1 MAAPVKGWSTLA
13 DKQSVEAAPLAE
25 RWPAKT
31 VYAMLRKT
39 AAAYPGRPA
48 ISFQIKSGPQ
58 DKAETL
64 DWSRLADRVTRAANL
79 FRGLGIGEGDVVAYL
94 LPNCN
99 EVVLALLGGATA
111 GIVNPVNPLLDVAQ
125 IAALLRESGAKV
137 LVTLAPFPK
146 SDIASKAHAAVAL
159 APSVET
165 VLEVD
170 LKRYLSPPLSWL
182 IPLIRP
188 KTPRNHSARVLDF
201 NAALMAEDGAALS
214 FTEEDGESGGNR
226 VAAYF
231 HTGGTTGMPKIAQHR
246 QRGMV
251 YNGLIPALS
260 VATETDVLICPLP
273 LFHVLAAYP
282 ILMAC
287 VASGAHM
294 VMPTPAGYRG
304 EGVMDNFWAL
314 VERWGVSFMV
324 MVPTAAS
331 ALMQR
336 PVKADVSS
344 LKYALC
350 GSAPLPVE
358 LFKRFEK
365 ATGVKILEGY
375 GMTEATCIIS
385 FNPLQGERK
394 IGSVGLPVPYTDVK
408 ILDCETD
415 GTIRRECAPDQIGEI
430 CIASPAVF
438 PGYTDEARN
447 KGLFAEPGHY
457 LRSGDLGRIDDD
469 GYLWITGRAKDLIIR
484 GGHNI
489 DPAMIEEAL
498 AGHPAVAFVG
508 AIGQPDAHS
517 GELPCA
523 YVELADDA
531 TVTTEELMAFAREK
545 VPEGARERGGAK
557 IYRSDGRTAEDRRR
571 QDLQTGFAQ
580 DGDHPGLRRG
590 AGQGGDRRRNRGC
603 RGQGPRPGRAGH
615 ANGRRWGAGDR
626 RGAGPVHP
634 ALGDGRVGRFIGR
647 LL

>member
-1 MAAPVKGWSTLA
+1 MSQDLNAWNTLA
-13 DKQSVEAAPLAE
+13 EKQAIEAVPLAE
-25 RWPAKT
+25 RWPAET
-31 VYAMLRKT
+31 VHAMLLKT
-39 AAAYPGRPA
+39 AAAHPGRPA
-48 ISFQIKSGPQ
+48 ISFQIKSGPK

-64 DWSRLADRVTRAANL
+64 DWARLADRVTRTANL
-79 FRGLGIGEGDVVAYL
+79 FRGLGVGESDVVAYL

-99 EVVLALLGGATA
+99 ETVLALLGGVTA

-125 IAALLRESGAKV
+125 IAAILRESGARV
-137 LVTLAPFPK
+137 LVTLASFPK
-146 SDIASKAHAAVAL
+146 TDVAQKAHAAVAL
-159 APSVET
+159 VPSVET

-182 IPLIRP
+182 IPLMRP
-188 KTPRNHSARVLDF
+188 KVTHGHKARVLDF
-201 NAALMAEDGAALS
+201 NAALMAEDGAALT
-214 FTEEDGESGGNR
+214 FEEGGGDR

-251 YNGLIPALS
+251 YNGLIPAMAIAS
-260 VATETDVLICPLP
+260 ATDVLICPLP
-273 LFHVLAAYP
+273 LFHVMGAYP

-336 PVKADVSS
+336 PVGSDVSS

-358 LFKRFEK
+358 LFKRFEA

-385 FNPLQGERK
+385 FNPLGGERK

-408 ILDCETD
+408 ILDCEPD
-415 GTIRRECAPDQIGEI
+415 GTIRRECATGEIGEI
-430 CIASPAVF
+430 CLAGPAVF

-447 KGLFAEPGHY
+447 EGLFAEPGHY
-457 LRSGDLGRIDDD
+457 MRSGDLGRIDAD
-469 GYLWITGRAKDLIIR
+469 GYVWITGRAKDLIIR

-498 AGHPAVAFVG
+498 AGHPAVVFVG
-508 AIGQPDAHS
+508 AIGQPDAHA

-523 YVELADDA
+523 YVELADGA
-531 TVTTEELMAFAREK
+531 TATEEELLAFAKET
-545 VPEGARERGGAK
+545 VPEHAAVPKYIEVMDELPKTAVGKVFKPALRKMAIIRVYGAALAEAGIEAGIEVVEDKTRGLVA
-557 IYRSDGRTAEDRRR
+557 RVTPTD
-571 QDLQTGFAQ
+571 
-580 DGDHPGLRRG
+580 G
-590 AGQGGDRRRNRGC
+590 AGEAGIGD
-603 RGQGPRPGRAGH
+603 
-615 ANGRRWGAGDR
+615 
-626 RGAGPVHP
+626 V
-634 ALGDGRVGRFIGR
+634 LGRFAR
-647 LL
+647 PWEMAE

>member
-1 MAAPVKGWSTLA
+1 MSQDRTDWNTLA
-13 DKQSVEAAPLAE
+13 EKQAIEAVPLAE
-25 RWPAKT
+25 RWPAET
-31 VYAMLRKT
+31 VYAMLRQT
-39 AAAYPGRPA
+39 AAAHPGRPA
-48 ISFQIKSGPQ
+48 ISFQIKSGPK

-64 DWSRLADRVTRAANL
+64 DWATLADRVTRTANL

-99 EVVLALLGGATA
+99 ETVLALLGGLTA
-111 GIVNPVNPLLDVAQ
+111 GIVGPVNPLLDVAQ
-125 IAALLRESGAKV
+125 IAALLRESGARV
-137 LVTLAPFPK
+137 LVTLAAFPK
-146 SDIASKAHAAVAL
+146 TDVAQKAHAAVAL
-159 APSVET
+159 VPTVET

-182 IPLIRP
+182 IPLLRP
-188 KTPRNHSARVLDF
+188 KLSHGHKARVLDF
-201 NAALMAEDGAALS
+201 NAALMAEDGTALG
-214 FTEEDGESGGNR
+214 FAEGDGDR

-251 YNGLIPALS
+251 YNGLIPAMS
-260 VATETDVLICPLP
+260 VASETDVLICPLP
-273 LFHVLAAYP
+273 LFHVLGAYP

-304 EGVMDNFWAL
+304 DGVMDNFWAL

-336 PVKADVSS
+336 PVGSDVSS

-358 LFKRFEK
+358 LFKRFEA

-375 GMTEATCIIS
+375 GMTEATCIVS
-385 FNPLQGERK
+385 FNPLGGERK

-408 ILDCETD
+408 ILDCESD
-415 GTIRRECAPDQIGEI
+415 GTVRRECTTGEIGEI
-430 CIASPAVF
+430 CIAGPAVF

-447 KGLFAEPGHY
+447 EGLFAEPGHY
-457 LRSGDLGRIDDD
+457 MRSGDLGRIDAD
-469 GYLWITGRAKDLIIR
+469 GYVWITGRAKDLIIR

-523 YVELADDA
+523 YVELTDGAEA
-531 TVTTEELMAFAREK
+531 TAEELLAFAREK
-545 VPEGARERGGAK
+545 VPEDAAIPKYIEVMDELPKTAVGKVFKPALRKMAIIRVYGAALAEAGIEAGIEVVEDKTRGLVARVTPQNRADEAK
-557 IYRSDGRTAEDRRR
+557 I
-571 QDLQTGFAQ
+571 
-580 DGDHPGLRRG
+580 GDIL
-590 AGQGGDRRRNRGC
+590 
-603 RGQGPRPGRAGH
+603 
-615 ANGRRWGAGDR
+615 
-626 RGAGPVHP
+626 
-634 ALGDGRVGRFIGR
+634 GRFTRPWELAG
-647 LL
+647 

>member
-1 MAAPVKGWSTLA
+1 MPQDLNAWSTLA
-13 DKQSVEAAPLAE
+13 EKQAIEAVPLAE
-25 RWPAKT
+25 RWPAET

-39 AAAYPGRPA
+39 AAAHPSRPA
-48 ISFQIKSGPQ
+48 MSFQIKSGPK

-64 DWSRLADRVTRAANL
+64 DWTTLTDRVTRTANL
-79 FRGLGIGEGDVVAYL
+79 FRGLGIGEDDVVAYL

-99 EVVLALLGGATA
+99 ETVMALLGGVTA

-125 IAALLRESGAKV
+125 IAAILRESGARV
-137 LVTLAPFPK
+137 LVTLASFPK
-146 SDIASKAHAAVAL
+146 TDVAQKAHAAVAL

-170 LKRYLSPPLSWL
+170 LKRYLTPPLSWL
-182 IPLIRP
+182 VPLIRP
-188 KTPRNHSARVLDF
+188 KLSHGHKARVLDF
-201 NAALMAEDGAALS
+201 NAALMAEDGAGLN
-214 FTEEDGESGGNR
+214 FEEGDGDR

-246 QRGMV
+246 QRGMI
-251 YNGLIPALS
+251 YNGLIPAMS
-260 VATETDVLICPLP
+260 IATERDVLICPLP
-273 LFHVLAAYP
+273 LFHVMGAYP

-344 LKYALC
+344 LRYALC

-358 LFKRFEK
+358 LFKRFEA
-365 ATGVKILEGY
+365 ATGLKILEGY
-375 GMTEATCIIS
+375 GMTEATCLIS
-385 FNPLQGERK
+385 FNPLGGERK
-394 IGSVGLPVPYTDVK
+394 IGSVGLPLPYTDVK

-415 GTIRRECAPDQIGEI
+415 GTIRRECATDAIGEI

-457 LRSGDLGRIDDD
+457 MRSGDLGRIDAD
-469 GYLWITGRAKDLIIR
+469 GYVWITGRAKDLIIR

-489 DPAMIEEAL
+489 DPALIEEAL

-523 YVELADDA
+523 YVELADGA
-531 TVTTEELMAFAREK
+531 TATAEELLAFAKEK
-545 VPEGARERGGAK
+545 VPEHAAIPKYIEVLGELPKTAVGKIFKPDLRKRAIIRVYGAALAGAGIEAGIEVVEDRTRGLVARVTPKSRADEAK
-557 IYRSDGRTAEDRRR
+557 IGEI
-571 QDLQTGFAQ
+571 L
-580 DGDHPGLRRG
+580 
-590 AGQGGDRRRNRGC
+590 
-603 RGQGPRPGRAGH
+603 
-615 ANGRRWGAGDR
+615 
-626 RGAGPVHP
+626 
-634 ALGDGRVGRFIGR
+634 GRFTPPWEMAG
-647 LL
+647 

>member
-1 MAAPVKGWSTLA
+1 MSQDLNAWSTLA
-13 DKQSVEAAPLAE
+13 EKQAIEAVPLAE
-25 RWPAKT
+25 RWPAET

-39 AAAYPGRPA
+39 AAAHPSRPA
-48 ISFQIKSGPQ
+48 ISFQIKSGPK

-64 DWSRLADRVTRAANL
+64 DWTTLTDRVTRTANL

-99 EVVLALLGGATA
+99 ETVMALLGGVTA

-125 IAALLRESGAKV
+125 IAAILRESGARV
-137 LVTLAPFPK
+137 LVTLASFPK
-146 SDIASKAHAAVAL
+146 TDVAQKAHAAVAL

-170 LKRYLSPPLSWL
+170 LKRYLTPPLSWL
-182 IPLIRP
+182 VPLLRP
-188 KTPRNHSARVLDF
+188 KLSHGHKARVLDF

-214 FTEEDGESGGNR
+214 FEEGDGDR

-231 HTGGTTGMPKIAQHR
+231 HTGGTTGMPKIAPHR

-251 YNGLIPALS
+251 YNGLIPAMS
-260 VATETDVLICPLP
+260 IATARAVLICPLP
-273 LFHVLAAYP
+273 LFHVLGAYP
-282 ILMAC
+282 VLMAC

-344 LKYALC
+344 LRYALC

-358 LFKRFEK
+358 LFKRFEA
-365 ATGVKILEGY
+365 ATGLKILEGY
-375 GMTEATCIIS
+375 GMTEATCLIS
-385 FNPLQGERK
+385 FNPLGGERK
-394 IGSVGLPVPYTDVK
+394 IGSVGLPLPYTDVK

-415 GTIRRECAPDQIGEI
+415 GTIRRECATDAIGEI

-457 LRSGDLGRIDDD
+457 MRSGDLGRIDAD
-469 GYLWITGRAKDLIIR
+469 GYVWITGRAKDLIIR

-489 DPAMIEEAL
+489 DPALIEEAL

-523 YVELADDA
+523 YVELADGA
-531 TVTTEELMAFAREK
+531 TATAEELLAFAKEK
-545 VPEGARERGGAK
+545 VPEHAAIPKYIEVLGELPKTAVGKIFKPDLRKRAIIRVYGAALAGAGIEAGIEVVEDRTRGLVARVTPKNRADEAK
-557 IYRSDGRTAEDRRR
+557 I
-571 QDLQTGFAQ
+571 
-580 DGDHPGLRRG
+580 GDIL
-590 AGQGGDRRRNRGC
+590 
-603 RGQGPRPGRAGH
+603 
-615 ANGRRWGAGDR
+615 
-626 RGAGPVHP
+626 
-634 ALGDGRVGRFIGR
+634 GRFTPPWELAG
-647 LL
+647 

>member
-1 MAAPVKGWSTLA
+1 MVEPAQGWSTLA
-13 DKQSVEAAPLAE
+13 DKQAIEAVPLAD
-25 RWPAKT
+25 RLPAGT
-31 VYAMLRKT
+31 VYAMLLKT
-39 AAAYPGRPA
+39 AAAHPHRPA
-48 ISFQIKSGPQ
+48 ISFQIKSGSQ

-64 DWSRLADRVTRAANL
+64 DWTRLADQVTRTANL
-79 FRGLGIGEGDVVAYL
+79 LRGLGIGEGDVVAYL

-99 EVVLALLGGATA
+99 EAALALLGGMTA
-111 GIVNPVNPLLDVAQ
+111 GIVAPVNPLLDVAQ
-125 IAALLRESGAKV
+125 IAAILRELGAKA

-146 SDIASKAHAAVAL
+146 TDIAQKAHAAVAL

-170 LKRYLSPPLSWL
+170 LKRYLTPPLSLL
-182 IPLIRP
+182 IPFIRP
-188 KTPRNHSARVLDF
+188 KVRHRHNARVLDF
-201 NAALMAEDGAALS
+201 NAALEAENGAALE
-214 FTEEDGESGGNR
+214 FAEGDGDR

-251 YNGLIPALS
+251 YNGLIPAMS
-260 VATETDVLICPLP
+260 IATEADVLICPLP
-273 LFHVLAAYP
+273 LFHVFGAYP

-304 EGVMDNFWAL
+304 AGVMENFWAL
-314 VERWGVSFMV
+314 VERWRVSFMV

-350 GSAPLPVE
+350 GSAPLPVK
-358 LFKRFEK
+358 LFKRFEQ

-375 GMTEATCIIS
+375 GMTEATCLIS
-385 FNPLQGERK
+385 FNPMQGERK
-394 IGSVGLPVPYTDVK
+394 IGSVGLPVPYTEVK

-415 GTIRRECAPDQIGEI
+415 GTIRRECATDEIGEI

-438 PGYTDEARN
+438 PGYTDAAQN
-447 KGLFAEPGHY
+447 IGLFTDPGHY
-457 LRSGDLGRIDDD
+457 LRSGDLGRIDED
-469 GYLWITGRAKDLIIR
+469 GYVWITGRAKDLIIR

-489 DPAMIEEAL
+489 DPALIEEAL

-508 AIGQPDAHS
+508 AVGQPDAHS

-523 YVELADDA
+523 YVELAGRAEVSVAD
-531 TVTTEELMAFAREK
+531 LMAFAEETIPEDAAVPKYIEVMDALPKTAVGK
-545 VPEGARERGGAK
+545 VFK
-557 IYRSDGRTAEDRRR
+557 
-571 QDLQTGFAQ
+571 
-580 DGDHPGLRRG
+580 
-590 AGQGGDRRRNRGC
+590 
-603 RGQGPRPGRAGH
+603 
-615 ANGRRWGAGDR
+615 
-626 RGAGPVHP
+626 P
-634 ALGDGRVGRFIGR
+634 ALRKMAITRVYGAALAAADIDAEIEIVEDKTRGLTARIAPLDGADEAEISAALGCFARPWEMAE
-647 LL
+647 